1 MKSAYEFY
9 LDGIEL
15 SLSTNKYIAGNKLS
29 LADISFVCDFSQ
41 FLREGHYEESLANQG
56 FEIISKNI
64 KITYPKTINHLIDLS
79 EQEEFSSVMGSY
91 LDWFKNDNYSKPG
104 GILKPPRISLIIF
117 ETSMQVKS

>member
-1 MKSAYEFY
+1 MNSYTYERMKSAYEFY

-64 KITYPKTINHLIDLS
+64 KILYPKTIHHLIELS
-79 EQEEFSSVMGSY
+79 EREEFSSVMGSY
-91 LDWFKNDNYSKPG
+91 LDWFKK
-104 GILKPPRISLIIF
+104 
-117 ETSMQVKS
+117 